1 MNDAAAPMR
10 RPGLGRA
17 TLFNFA
23 GFAVPVLLQLVTVPL
38 FIRVIGIERYGVMA
52 LVWLLLG
59 YFGLF
64 DLGFGQA
71 MARRIAILREAPAVQ
86 RAQVFW
92 TGTCLSVL
100 TGAAGGLLLYAA
112 GTWLFGHVLSVP
124 PGLRGEFRACLPLV
138 AMALPIVTF
147 ISALSGSLQGR
158 EAFGPLNLSQV
169 TGGVLYQV
177 LPLLA
182 ASLVSPS
189 LPGLVLAAIAGRLVT
204 AGMLFWFCRARV
216 PALSRPGLTAA
227 EIPAL
232 LTYGGW
238 LTLTGVISPL
248 LTVFDRFV
256 IGAVSGMGAVAA
268 YTIPFNLVMRLAALP
283 GSLQGALFPRF
294 AAAAPAEAGRLQ
306 GRAVLIVAGVTT
318 PMLVTA
324 LFAMQPFLRLWVG
337 PGLAGAAAPVGL
349 ILIPG
354 LWANIL
360 AFIPYGF
367 LQSRNRPD
375 VPAKFHAAEL
385 IFYAPLLFILTR
397 HFGAAGAAAAWDIRS
412 AADAVLLFAASRLMP
427 GLLSCSFGLGLVL
440 AAFFWVS
447 AGVQS
452 PLLYWSAGG
461 GLLGVSGVWSVM
473 ILPRDVTQAAWL
485 CAGRAFAPAVPS

>member
-1 MNDAAAPMR
+1 MSEAAVAIR

-17 TLFNFA
+17 TLLNLA
-23 GFAVPVLLQLVTVPL
+23 GAVVPVLVQLVTVPL

-71 MARRIAILREAPAVQ
+71 MARRIAILRDAPVAH
-86 RAQVFW
+86 RARLFW

-100 TGAAGGLLLYAA
+100 AGVAGGVLLYAVSA
-112 GTWLFGHVLSVP
+112 WLFGHVFSVP
-124 PGLRGEFRACLPLV
+124 IGLRAECRACLPLLV
-138 AMALPIVTF
+138 VALPVVTG
-147 ISALSGSLQGR
+147 ISALSGALQGR

-169 TGGVLYQV
+169 TGGVLYQI

-182 ASLVSPS
+182 ACLVSPA
-189 LPGLVLAAIAGRLVT
+189 LPGLVLAAIAGRLVM
-204 AGMLFWFCRARV
+204 AGMLFRFCRACV
-216 PALSRPGLTAA
+216 PALSRPVFAAA

-232 LTYGGW
+232 LAYGGW
-238 LTLTGVISPL
+238 LTVTGVISPL

-256 IGAVSGMGAVAA
+256 IGAVSGVGAVAA
-268 YTIPFNLVMRLAALP
+268 YTIPFNLVMRIAALP
-283 GSLQGALFPRF
+283 ASLQSALFPRL

-306 GRAVLIVAGVTT
+306 ARAVRVVVAVTT
-318 PMLVTA
+318 PILIIG

-337 PGLAGAAAPVGL
+337 PGLAGVAAPIGL

-354 LWANIL
+354 LWANML

-385 IFYAPLLFILTR
+385 LVYAPLLLILTR

-412 AADAVLLFAASRLMP
+412 AADAVLLFAASRLMH
-427 GLLSCSFGLGLVL
+427 GLLSCCFGLCLIL
-440 AAFFWVS
+440 AALGWVW
-447 AGVQS
+447 AGLAS
-452 PLLYWSAGG
+452 PLLYWGAGAG
-461 GLLGVSGVWSVM
+461 WLAVSLVWAVTM
-473 ILPRDVTQAAWL
+473 LPPDLTRAAWL
-485 CAGRAFAPAVPS
+485 RAGRVLVPAMPS